1 MKIFSVILPAFLHP
15 LLPSKQHRRFA
26 VAGLITLFATPAV
39 FANECESYSEL
50 KEMLGEDYYFL
61 TELDTPEVW
70 RTRSDETTWEVPE
83 YLLDAKT
90 IDAITASM
98 PRGYGS
104 RHRCLGTG
112 IDSRQKITEFKL
124 EQVELLRSLNGDL
137 LLTAFESNLDK
148 SKVAAATIQLPVS
161 TNWLVSSTERDGME
175 PARHLRSINHR
186 VRRGNYLVEIET
198 SIEAVG
204 DVTTFT
210 QRFYVAGLLAE
221 WVVWAIDT

>member
-1 MKIFSVILPAFLHP
+1 MKIFSIVLPHLLHC
-15 LLPSKQHRRFA
+15 KRFA
-26 VAGLITLFATPAV
+26 AAGLIALFATPSL

-50 KEMLGEDYYFL
+50 REMLGEDYYFL
-61 TELDTPEVW
+61 TELDTPEIW

-83 YLLDAKT
+83 YLLDADT

-98 PRGYGS
+98 PKGS
-104 RHRCLGTG
+104 GTRHRCFGTG
-112 IDSRQKITEFKL
+112 NDSRQKITEFNL
-124 EQVELLRSLNGDL
+124 EQVELVRTLNGDL
-137 LLTAFESNLDK
+137 LLTGFEASIDD

-161 TNWLVSSTERDGME
+161 TNWLVSKTEADGME
-175 PARHLRSINHR
+175 PARHQQAINHR

-198 SIEAVG
+198 SIESAG

-221 WVVWAIDT
+221 WVVWSIDT